1 MEDILSAFFLVTNH
15 TKLFSEKNKIG
26 KLLTILLKIPM
37 SNRVFCL
44 WQFGRVEG
52 KNEKQMKSK
61 MGFPKYTT
69 AKNSM
74 IKFWNLSFES
84 KECSLSI
91 EVSLIKRL
99 NMKIYIISRHCSY
112 FGHVDLIKHE
122 AEVDPQHLLRHHLSN
137 ASCHLVALMAVPVAP
152 HAAVTVKHECTEVTT
167 KYGILTPLLT

>member
-91 EVSLIKRL
+91 EVSSIKRL
-99 NMKIYIISRHCSY
+99 NMKMYTKINIISTSRHCSY

-122 AEVDPQHLLRHHLSN
+122 AEVDPRHLLRHDLPN
-137 ASCHLVALMAVPVAP
+137 ASRHLVALSW
-152 HAAVTVKHECTEVTT
+152 
-167 KYGILTPLLT
+167 LFLLPIMSNMNALKSQLNMEF